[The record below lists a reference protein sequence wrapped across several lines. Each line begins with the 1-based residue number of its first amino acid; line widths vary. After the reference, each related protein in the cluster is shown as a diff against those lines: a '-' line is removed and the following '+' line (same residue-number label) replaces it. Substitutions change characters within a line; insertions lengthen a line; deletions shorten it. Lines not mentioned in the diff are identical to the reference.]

1 MTNKAIRKLRLLA
14 AGGLL
19 AATAG
24 AAAQAQA
31 PAAAADTPARCAAL
45 AGAFGDGAVVTEATL
60 EMAAPMSAPGGPA
73 TRLPQHCR
81 VRGIIERRTG
91 VGGRQFGTGFELR
104 LPSDWN
110 GRFLFQ
116 GGAGLDGQVSPAIG
130 RIANS
135 AQAPALARGFAV
147 VSTDAGHSG
156 AMVDASFGADQQAR
170 VDYGYAAIG
179 KVTSA
184 AKTLVQRYYGRAPAH
199 SYFAG
204 CSNGGRQALTAAER
218 FPLLFDG
225 IVAGD
230 PTLRFS
236 RVAIDEAWNL
246 NVLARAAP
254 RDAAG
259 HPLIAKVF
267 SVDDLALVKTALLK
281 RCDARDGL
289 VDGQIQ
295 DWQGCDFDPEVVQCR
310 KGRTGS
316 CLSPRQVEALR
327 ELHRGPHTPAAGSIY
342 GPFNYDTGVAGS
354 AWRGMRLGSAETGA
368 ANSADATLGLGMLR
382 MFQLTPPDPTFDPWK
397 QVDWDDLL
405 RRVAASAALGD
416 ADSPFLATFALRSKL
431 IAYNGLS
438 DQGLASSE
446 LVDWY
451 RQALAASG
459 PGAGDAMRLYLVP
472 GMTHCGGGEATDRF
486 EMLDAIVDWVEHG
499 KAPDRVLA
507 RTSSGPPLSRPLCP
521 YPAVARYKGG
531 DPSDAASF
539 ECSA

>member
-1 MTNKAIRKLRLLA
+1 VQL
-14 AGGLL
+14 
-19 AATAG
+19 
-24 AAAQAQA
+24 
-31 PAAAADTPARCAAL
+31 PA
-45 AGAFGDGAVVTEATL
+45 
-60 EMAAPMSAPGGPA
+60 
-73 TRLPQHCR
+73 HCR
-81 VRGIIERRTG
+81 VRGTIDQRTG
-91 VGGRQFGTGFELR
+91 VGGRAFGIGFELR

-130 RIANS
+130 RVANS
-135 AQAPALARGFAV
+135 GQAPALVQGFAV

-156 AMVDASFGADQQAR
+156 SMVDASFGVDQQAR
-170 VDYGYAAIG
+170 VDYAYAAIG
-179 KVTSA
+179 EVTPV
-184 AKTLVQRYYGRAPAH
+184 AKALVQRFYGRAPAH
-199 SYFAG
+199 SYFVG

-230 PTLRFS
+230 PTMRFS

-246 NVLARAAP
+246 NVLALAAP

-259 HPLIAKVF
+259 NPLIARVF
-267 SVDDLALVKTALLK
+267 SLRVLALVKTALLK

-289 VDGQIQ
+289 ADGQIQ
-295 DWQGCDFDPEVVQCR
+295 DWKACDFDPVVLQCR
-310 KGRTGS
+310 KGQTKA
-316 CLSPRQVEALR
+316 CLSPNQVGALR
-327 ELHRGPHTPAAGSIY
+327 ELHRGPHTPASGSIY

-354 AWRGMRLGSAETGA
+354 AWRGMRLGSAQSGA

-382 MFQLTPPDPTFDPWK
+382 MFQLTPPDPQFDPWGH
-397 QVDWDDLL
+397 VDWDQLL
-405 RRVAASAALGD
+405 HRVAATAAIGDADSPFLSTFALHGKLIAYNGLSDQGLASSELVDWYRQALAASAALGD
-416 ADSPFLATFALRSKL
+416 ADSPFLSTFALHGKL

-459 PGAGDAMRLYLVP
+459 PGAGDAMRLFLVP
-472 GMTHCGGGEATDRF
+472 GMTHCGGGEATDQF

-507 RTSSGPPLSRPLCP
+507 RTSSGPTLTRPLCP
-521 YPAVARYKGG
+521 YQKVARYKGG
-531 DPSDAASF
+531 NPADAASF

>member
-1 MTNKAIRKLRLLA
+1 MTICDNGKVRLLVA
-14 AGGLL
+14 AGLL

-24 AAAQAQA
+24 GAATAQGSADAQN
-31 PAAAADTPARCAAL
+31 RCAAL
-45 AGAFGDGAVVTEATL
+45 AGVLGNGLVVNEATL
-60 EMAAPMSAPGGPA
+60 EPVGQAGTTDEPAAP
-73 TRLPQHCR
+73 LPEHCR
-81 VRGIIERRTG
+81 VRGVIERRTG
-91 VGGRQFGTGFELR
+91 VGGREFGTGFELR

-116 GGAGLDGQVSPAIG
+116 GGAGLDGQISPAIG
-130 RIANS
+130 RVANS
-135 AQAPALARGFAV
+135 GQAPALVQGFAV

-156 AMVDASFGADQQAR
+156 SMVDASFGVDQQAR
-170 VDYGYAAIG
+170 VDYAYAAIG
-179 KVTSA
+179 EVTPV
-184 AKTLVQRYYGRAPAH
+184 AKALVQRFYGRAPAH
-199 SYFAG
+199 SYFVG

-230 PTLRFS
+230 PTMRFS

-246 NVLARAAP
+246 NVLALAAP

-259 HPLIAKVF
+259 NPLIARVF
-267 SVDDLALVKTALLK
+267 SLRDLALVKTALLK

-289 VDGQIQ
+289 ADGQIQ
-295 DWQGCDFDPEVVQCR
+295 DWKACDFDPVVLQCR
-310 KGRTGS
+310 KGQTKA
-316 CLSPRQVEALR
+316 CLSPNQVGALR
-327 ELHRGPHTPAAGSIY
+327 ELHRGPHTPASGSIY

-354 AWRGMRLGSAETGA
+354 AWRGMRLGSAQSGA

-382 MFQLTPPDPTFDPWK
+382 MFQLTPPDPQFDPWGH
-397 QVDWDDLL
+397 VDWDQLL
-405 RRVAASAALGD
+405 HRVAATAAIGD
-416 ADSPFLATFALRSKL
+416 ADSPFLSTFALHGKL

-459 PGAGDAMRLYLVP
+459 AGAGEAMRLYLVP

-499 KAPDRVLA
+499 KAPDRVPA
-507 RTSSGPPLSRPLCP
+507 QTSSGPALSRPLCP
-521 YPAVARYKGG
+521 YPMVARYKGG
-531 DPSDAASF
+531 NPADAASF
-539 ECSA
+539 QCSV

>member
-1 MTNKAIRKLRLLA
+1 MRMTIRKLRLLTVT
-14 AGGLL
+14 GML
-19 AATAG
+19 AATSASVLQ
-24 AAAQAQA
+24 AQAQA
-31 PAAAADTPARCAAL
+31 NPQQRCSAL
-45 AGAFGDGAVVTEATL
+45 AGKFGDGVVVSEATL
-60 EMAAPMSAPGGPA
+60 EAAGATNSPGGPPVQ
-73 TRLPQHCR
+73 LPAHCR
-81 VRGIIERRTG
+81 VRGTIDQRTG
-91 VGGRQFGTGFELR
+91 VGGRAFGIGFELR

-130 RIANS
+130 RVANS

-156 AMVDASFGADQQAR
+156 SMVDASFGVDQQAR

-179 KVTSA
+179 KVASA
-184 AKTLVQRYYGRAPAH
+184 SKALVQRYYARPPQH

-230 PTLRFS
+230 PTMRFS

-246 NVLARAAP
+246 NVLAKAAP
-254 RDAAG
+254 KDSAG

-267 SVDDLALVKTALLK
+267 SLGDLTLVKTALLK

-289 VDGQIQ
+289 ADGQIQ
-295 DWQGCDFDPEVVQCR
+295 DWKACEFDPAVLQCR
-310 KGRTGS
+310 KGQAKS
-316 CLSPRQVEALR
+316 CLSPRQVVALR

-342 GPFNYDTGVAGS
+342 GPFNYDTGIAGP
-354 AWRGMRLGSAETGA
+354 AWRGMRLGSAQTGA

-382 MFQLTPPDPTFDPWK
+382 MFQLTPPDPQFDPWG
-397 QVDWDDLL
+397 QVNWDELL
-405 RRVAASAALGD
+405 RRVAATAAIGD
-416 ADSPFLATFALRSKL
+416 ADSPFLSTFALHGKL

-446 LVDWY
+446 LADWY

-459 PGAGDAMRLYLVP
+459 PAAGEAMRLYLVP
-472 GMTHCGGGEATDRF
+472 GMTHCGGGEATDQF
-486 EMLDAIVDWVEHG
+486 EMLDAMVDWVEHG

-507 RTSSGPPLSRPLCP
+507 KTSSGPPLTRPLCP

-531 DPSDAASF
+531 NPADAASF

>member
-1 MTNKAIRKLRLLA
+1 MADTGIRKLRLLTA
-14 AGGLL
+14 AGLL
-19 AATAG
+19 ALTAG
-24 AAAQAQA
+24 AALQAQA
-31 PAAAADTPARCAAL
+31 PADARGHCAAL
-45 AGAFGDGAVVTEATL
+45 AGSFGDGVVVSEATSQ
-60 EMAAPMSAPGGPA
+60 AAGPLSAAGGPA
-73 TRLPQHCR
+73 VQLPEHCR

-91 VGGRQFGTGFELR
+91 VGGREFGTGFELR
-104 LPSDWN
+104 LPSEWN

-130 RIANS
+130 RIASS

-156 AMVDASFGADQQAR
+156 SMVDAGFGTDQQAR

-179 KVTSA
+179 KVTAA
-184 AKTLVQRYYGRAPAH
+184 AKALVERYYGRAPAH

-246 NVLARAAP
+246 NVLAKAAP

-259 HPLIAKVF
+259 HPLIARVF

-289 VDGQIQ
+289 ADGQIQ
-295 DWQGCDFDPEVVQCR
+295 DWQGCDFDPGVVQCR
-310 KGRTGS
+310 KGQTKS

-342 GPFNYDTGVAGS
+342 GPFNYDTGIAGS
-354 AWRGMRLGSAETGA
+354 AWRGMRLGSAQSGT

-382 MFQLTPPDPTFDPWK
+382 MFQLTPPDPRFDPWG

-405 RRVAASAALGD
+405 RRVAASAAIGD
-416 ADSPFLATFALRSKL
+416 ADSPFLSTFALHGKL

-459 PGAGDAMRLYLVP
+459 PDADEAMRLYLVP
-472 GMTHCGGGEATDRF
+472 GMTHCGGGEATDQF

-499 KAPDRVLA
+499 KAPGRVLA
-507 RTSSGPPLSRPLCP
+507 RTSSGAALSRPLCP

-531 DPSDAASF
+531 DPSEAASF

>member
-1 MTNKAIRKLRLLA
+1 MADRVSRKMRLLVA
-14 AGGLL
+14 AGLL

-24 AAAQAQA
+24 AAVKAQG
-31 PAAAADTPARCAAL
+31 PAEAAGRCAAL
-45 AGAFGDGAVVTEATL
+45 AGAFGDNVVVGEATL
-60 EMAAPMSAPGGPA
+60 EAAGPVGSGAP
-73 TRLPQHCR
+73 LPQHCR
-81 VRGIIERRTG
+81 VRGTIERRTG
-91 VGGRQFGTGFELR
+91 VGGREFGTGFELR
-104 LPSDWN
+104 LPSEWN

-156 AMVDASFGADQQAR
+156 SMVDASFGTDQQAR

-179 KVTSA
+179 KVTAA
-184 AKTLVQRYYGRAPAH
+184 AKALVRRYYGRTPAH

-218 FPLLFDG
+218 YPLLFDG

-254 RDAAG
+254 KDAAG

-267 SVDDLALVKTALLK
+267 SPDDLSLVKSALLR

-289 VDGQIQ
+289 ADGQIQ
-295 DWQGCDFDPEVVQCR
+295 DWRGCDFDPGVLQCR
-310 KGRTGS
+310 KGQAKS
-316 CLSPRQVEALR
+316 CLSSPQVVALR
-327 ELHRGPHTPAAGSIY
+327 ELHRGPHTPAAGTIY
-342 GPFNYDTGVAGS
+342 GPFNYDTGIAGQ
-354 AWRGMRLGSAETGA
+354 AWRGMRLGSAESGP

-382 MFQLTPPDPTFDPWK
+382 MFQLTPPDPRFDPWG
-397 QVDWDDLL
+397 QIDWDGLL
-405 RRVAASAALGD
+405 RRVASSAALGD
-416 ADSPFLATFALRSKL
+416 ADSPFLSTFALHGKL

-438 DQGLASSE
+438 DQGLASSV
-446 LVDWY
+446 LADWY
-451 RQALAASG
+451 SRALAASG
-459 PGAGDAMRLYLVP
+459 PGAADAMRLYLVP
-472 GMTHCGGGEATDRF
+472 GMTHCGGGEATDQF
-486 EMLDAIVDWVEHG
+486 EMLDAIVDWVENG

-521 YPAVARYKGG
+521 YPTVARYKGG
-531 DPSDAASF
+531 DPADAASF
-539 ECSA
+539 ACSA